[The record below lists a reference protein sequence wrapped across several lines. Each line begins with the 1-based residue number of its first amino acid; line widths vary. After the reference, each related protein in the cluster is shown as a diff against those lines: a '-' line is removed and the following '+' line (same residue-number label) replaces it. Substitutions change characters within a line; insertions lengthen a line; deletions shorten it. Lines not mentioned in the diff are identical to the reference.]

1 MTIVAHL
8 FGITALILL
17 IAWLLHYR
25 GGLDYESNNP
35 DRVFN
40 VHPFLM
46 FFGLIFIVGEAMM
59 TYKTIPAEHNVQKFI
74 HMVLQL
80 IGIILGIIGLCAVFK
95 FHDMIN
101 TSDVYSLHSWLGITA
116 ICLFCLQWVFGVF
129 AFVAPKA
136 SSPTRMKFM
145 AIHICV
151 GRALL
156 YMAICAA
163 LTGLMEKATFLQL
176 GPNQREFRL
185 INFTGLAI
193 LLFGIFVDLSV
204 TLAHY
209 VY

>member
-1 MTIVAHL
+1 MAWYNRNLLVL
-8 FGITALILL
+8 FAGNNLTYPKFSYKLCLNFYLL
-17 IAWLLHYR
+17 KGFTCTL
-25 GGLDYESNNP
+25 
-35 DRVFN
+35 F
-40 VHPFLM
+40 VH
-46 FFGLIFIVGEAMM
+46 E
-59 TYKTIPAEHNVQKFI
+59 
-74 HMVLQL
+74 
-80 IGIILGIIGLCAVFK
+80 LCF
-95 FHDMIN
+95 
-101 TSDVYSLHSWLGITA
+101 
-116 ICLFCLQWVFGVF
+116 LQWVFGFF

-136 SSPTRMKFM
+136 SSPTRMKFV